1 MKHTFASWLQATRY
15 WSFPVSSMPVVV
27 TCAYLFWQGGGM
39 APFHLLN
46 ALLAL
51 VGIVFIHAAANVLS
65 DYFDFKTGVDNE
77 QAYAVPN
84 LVQHHF
90 EAGEY
95 LRFSL
100 LLFAVAVL
108 LGLLLVWLS
117 GWPLLWIGLIGF
129 LLAVCYSWLKYRAMG
144 DLVII
149 IDFSLLPVLGTS
161 YAVRGTIVWESLVL
175 ALPIAFITLSVL
187 HINNTVDMESDGA
200 AGMRSVAMLL
210 GRKASVGLYMVYQL
224 LPFLLVLCSVLFG
237 LLPWSSLLSLLA
249 LAAALR
255 NLRQASAFFQRG
267 REALLGLDRKSA
279 QLQLVFSL
287 LLAVSLFVSGLA

>member
-1 MKHTFASWLQATRY
+1 
-15 WSFPVSSMPVVV
+15 
-27 TCAYLFWQGGGM
+27 M

-149 IDFSLLPVLGTS
+149 IDFALLPVLGTS

-237 LLPWSSLLSLLA
+237 LLPWPSLLSLLA